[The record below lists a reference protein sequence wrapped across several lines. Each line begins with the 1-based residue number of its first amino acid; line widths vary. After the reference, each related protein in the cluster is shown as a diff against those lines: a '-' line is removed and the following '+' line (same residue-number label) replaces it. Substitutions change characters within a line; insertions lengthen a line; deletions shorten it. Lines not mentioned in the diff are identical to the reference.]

1 MKQSEIILSTVALTT
16 VMMMSS
22 LHFTSDVQAAERPAV
37 TSQLLSTENSM
48 KPYYDKNGNYI
59 GDYFVDNN
67 GVKVIITNDGYTIT
81 EKNIDSY
88 LNRSNNGMSYID
100 DASDIVKPSSS
111 VTSAVVVSYKEK
123 MDVVIGDTIN
133 VTDFNVKMSDSSKAD
148 VTFADGSKTK
158 TFDSL
163 GSKSETI
170 LINGDAFTVTISVVA
185 EQAPTITGVHNVKVK
200 RIIAPIGSK
209 WNSYVYDYSIKV
221 DGTVEEEDVP
231 FFKAEKVVLK
241 GVKATDCHGNDITK
255 NIKISGLNKK
265 KYNKKQ
271 TVTLSVTDSEGRTTK
286 KTCSVYIKDPVK
298 KMDKY
303 MYVAF
308 QGYWSETPTIYGTK
322 KGSTY
327 FKWMEKVHVVGQH
340 ENGYYKVEKN
350 GKYYYVLRL
359 SSKHLGNREAYANKY
374 ITDTGECHRVLELKP
389 YKTAGYKADWS
400 SKYASTAAT
409 KELTGEKKTLLHDE
423 FVDDRADAN
432 DMSNHKTCGTRGIKG
447 ANWWDDDFGLFE
459 WGL

>member
-1 MKQSEIILSTVALTT
+1 MDKKSLVFSTVALSA
-16 VMMMSS
+16 VMLSAS
-22 LHFTSDVQAAERPAV
+22 IGVTSDVQAAERPAV
-37 TSQLLSTENSM
+37 TAQLLSTENSM

-59 GDYFVDNN
+59 GDYYINDI
-67 GVKVIITNDGYTIT
+67 GIKIITTLDGCVMP
-81 EKNIDSY
+81 EDDIDEWLTY
-88 LNRSNNGMSYID
+88 NNWNNNSQV
-100 DASDIVKPSSS
+100 AVPSSS

-200 RIIAPIGSK
+200 RIIAPIGHK
-209 WNSYVYDYSIKV
+209 LNSYVYDYSIKV
-221 DGTVEEEDVP
+221 DGTVEEKDVP

-241 GVKATDCHGNDITK
+241 GVKATDCHGKDITK
-255 NIKISGLNKK
+255 KIKISGLNKK

-271 TVTLSVTDSEGRTTK
+271 TVTLSVTDSDGRTTK

-298 KMDKY
+298 KMNKY
-303 MYVAF
+303 MYVAI
-308 QGYWSETPTIYGTK
+308 QGYWGETPTIYGTK

-350 GKYYYVLRL
+350 GKYYYLFRL
-359 SSKHLGNREAYANKY
+359 SSKHLGDRDAWANKHPMS
-374 ITDTGECHRVLELKP
+374 TGECHRILKLAP
-389 YKTAGYKADWS
+389 YRSGGYNADWS
-400 SKYASTAAT
+400 SQNITYYD
-409 KELTGEKKTLLHDE
+409 LRPIVYEKKILLESE
-423 FVDDRADAN
+423 FIDDYADWN
-432 DMSNHKTCGTRGIKG
+432 DMSNFKLGGRGFQQP
-447 ANWWDDDFGLFE
+447 NWWDDDYD
-459 WGL
+459 WWYYV

>member
-37 TSQLLSTENSM
+37 TAQLLSTENSM

-59 GDYFVDNN
+59 GDYYINDI
-67 GVKVIITNDGYTIT
+67 GVKIITTLDGCVMP
-81 EKNIDSY
+81 EDDIDEWLTY
-88 LNRSNNGMSYID
+88 NNWNNNSQV
-100 DASDIVKPSSS
+100 AVPSSS

-123 MDVVIGDTIN
+123 MNVVIGDTIN
-133 VTDFNVKMSDSSKAD
+133 VKDFNVKMSDSSKAD

-221 DGTVEEEDVP
+221 NGLVEEEDVP

-241 GVKATDCHGNDITK
+241 GVKATDCHGKDITK

-271 TVTLSVTDSEGRTTK
+271 TVTLSVTDSDGRTTK

-350 GKYYYVLRL
+350 GKYYYLLRL
-359 SSKHLGNREAYANKY
+359 STKHLGNREVYANKY
-374 ITDTGECHRVLELKP
+374 APDTGECHRVLELKP
-389 YKTAGYKADWS
+389 YKTVGYKADWS
-400 SKYASTAAT
+400 DKYASTAYT
-409 KELTGEKKTLLHDE
+409 KELTGEKKTLLYDE
-423 FVDDRADAN
+423 FVDDRDDAN
-432 DMSNHKTCGTRGIKG
+432 DMSNHKTCGTRGVKRP
-447 ANWWDDDFGLFE
+447 NWWDADFDLFE

>member
-37 TSQLLSTENSM
+37 TAQLLSTENSM

-59 GDYFVDNN
+59 GDYYINDI
-67 GVKVIITNDGYTIT
+67 GVKIITTLDGCVMP
-81 EKNIDSY
+81 EDDIDEWLTY
-88 LNRSNNGMSYID
+88 NNWNNNSKV
-100 DASDIVKPSSS
+100 AVPSSS
-111 VTSAVVVSYKEK
+111 VTSAVVVSYKET

-133 VTDFNVKMSDSSKAD
+133 VKDFNGKMSDSSKAD

-158 TFDSL
+158 TFNSL

-170 LINGDAFTVTISVVA
+170 LINGDSFTVTISVVA

-221 DGTVEEEDVP
+221 NGLVEEEDVP

-241 GVKATDCHGNDITK
+241 GVKATDCHGKDITK

-271 TVTLSVTDSEGRTTK
+271 TVTLSVTDSKGRTTK

-359 SSKHLGNREAYANKY
+359 SPKNLGNREAYANKY
-374 ITDTGECHRVLELKP
+374 RTDTGECHRVLELKP
-389 YKTAGYKADWS
+389 YKCGGFKADWS
-400 SKYASTAAT
+400 DAYNRTYDT
-409 KELTGEKKTLLHDE
+409 RPWVYEKKTLLHDE
-423 FVDDRADAN
+423 FVADENWFN
-432 DMSNHKTCGTRGIKG
+432 DISNHKCCRAGVQRP
-447 ANWWDDDFGLFE
+447 NWWDDDYMDTNY
-459 WGL
+459 

>member
-22 LHFTSDVQAAERPAV
+22 LHFTSNVQAAERPAV
-37 TSQLLSTENSM
+37 TAQLLSTKNGM

-59 GDYFVDNN
+59 GDYYINDI
-67 GVKVIITNDGYTIT
+67 GVKIITTLDGCVMP
-81 EKNIDSY
+81 EDDIDEWLTY
-88 LNRSNNGMSYID
+88 NNWNNNSKV
-100 DASDIVKPSSS
+100 AVPSSS

-123 MDVVIGDTIN
+123 MDVVIGDTVN
-133 VTDFNVKMSDSSKAD
+133 VKDFNVKMSDSSKAD

-170 LINGDAFTVTISVVA
+170 LINGDEFTVTISVVA

-221 DGTVEEEDVP
+221 NGLVEEEDVP

-241 GVKATDCHGNDITK
+241 GVKATDCHGKDITK

-303 MYVAF
+303 MYIAK
-308 QGYWSETPTIYGTK
+308 QGYWSESPSGYGTK

-350 GKYYYVLRL
+350 GKYYYILRL

-374 ITDTGECHRVLELKP
+374 RTDTGECHSILELKP
-389 YKTAGYKADWS
+389 YKFAGFKADWS
-400 SKYASTAAT
+400 SKYDRTYAT
-409 KELTGEKKTLLHDE
+409 RGILGEKKALLYYG
-423 FVDDRADAN
+423 FIN
-432 DMSNHKTCGTRGIKG
+432 DYSYMNDISNHKCCRAGVQRP
-447 ANWWDDDFGLFE
+447 NWWDDDYME
-459 WGL
+459 TNY

>member
-37 TSQLLSTENSM
+37 TAQLLSTENSM

-59 GDYFVDNN
+59 GDYYINDS
-67 GVKVIITNDGYTIT
+67 GIKIITTLDGCVMP
-81 EKNIDSY
+81 EDSIDEWLTY
-88 LNRSNNGMSYID
+88 NNWNNNSQV
-100 DASDIVKPSSS
+100 AVPSSS

-133 VTDFNVKMSDSSKAD
+133 VKDFNVKMSDSSKAD

-158 TFDSL
+158 TFNSL

-185 EQAPTITGVHNVKVK
+185 EQSPTITGVHNVKVK

-221 DGTVEEEDVP
+221 NGLVEEEDVP

-241 GVKATDCHGNDITK
+241 GVKATDCHGKDITK

-374 ITDTGECHRVLELKP
+374 RTDTGECHRVLELKP
-389 YKTAGYKADWS
+389 HKTSGYKADWS
-400 SKYASTAAT
+400 SKNACTAAT
-409 KELTGEKKTLLHDE
+409 MELTGEKKTLLYDE
-423 FVDDRADAN
+423 FVNDKAYDN
-432 DMSNHKTCGTRGIKG
+432 DMSNHKTCGARGIKRP
-447 ANWWDDDFGLFE
+447 NWWDDDFDLFE

>member
-1 MKQSEIILSTVALTT
+1 MDKKSLVFSTVALSA
-16 VMMMSS
+16 VMLSAS
-22 LHFTSDVQAAERPAV
+22 IGVTSDVQAAERPAV
-37 TSQLLSTENSM
+37 TAQLLSTENSM

-88 LNRSNNGMSYID
+88 LSRSNNGMSYID
-100 DASDIVKPSSS
+100 DDSDIVKPSSS
-111 VTSAVVVSYKEK
+111 ITKSVVVSYKEK

-148 VTFADGSKTK
+148 ITFADGSKTK

-255 NIKISGLNKK
+255 SIKISGLNKK

-303 MYVAF
+303 MYVAR
-308 QGYWSETPTIYGTK
+308 QGYWSESPSGYGTK

-350 GKYYYVLRL
+350 GKYYYILRL

-374 ITDTGECHRVLELKP
+374 APDTGECNSILELKP
-389 YKTAGYKADWS
+389 YKFAGFKADWS
-400 SKYASTAAT
+400 SKNDRTYATRGI
-409 KELTGEKKTLLHDE
+409 LGEKKALLY
-423 FVDDRADAN
+423 FGFIN
-432 DMSNHKTCGTRGIKG
+432 DWSYMNDISNHKCCKASVQRP
-447 ANWWDDDFGLFE
+447 NWWDDDYMDTNY
-459 WGL
+459 

>member
-1 MKQSEIILSTVALTT
+1 MKMDKKSLVFSTVALSA
-16 VMMMSS
+16 VMLSAS
-22 LHFTSDVQAAERPAV
+22 IGVTSDVQAAERPAV
-37 TSQLLSTENSM
+37 TAQLLSTKNSM

-59 GDYFVDNN
+59 GDYYINDI
-67 GVKVIITNDGYTIT
+67 GVKIITTLDGCVMP
-81 EKNIDSY
+81 EDDIDEWLTY
-88 LNRSNNGMSYID
+88 NNWNNNSKV
-100 DASDIVKPSSS
+100 AVPSSS

-123 MDVVIGDTIN
+123 MDVVIGDTVN
-133 VTDFNVKMSDSSKAD
+133 VKDFNVKMSDSSKAD

-221 DGTVEEEDVP
+221 NGLVEEEDVP

-241 GVKATDCHGNDITK
+241 GVKATDCHGKDITK

-303 MYVAF
+303 MYIAK
-308 QGYWSETPTIYGTK
+308 QGYWSESPSGYGTK

-350 GKYYYVLRL
+350 GKYYYILRL

-374 ITDTGECHRVLELKP
+374 APDTGECHRVLELKP
-389 YKTAGYKADWS
+389 CKGNAYNADWS
-400 SKYASTAAT
+400 ADYRFTYDT
-409 KELTGEKKTLLHDE
+409 RPWHYEKKTLLHDE
-423 FVDDRADAN
+423 FVDDRSDAN
-432 DMSNHKTCGTRGIKG
+432 DMSNHKTCGARGHKQP
-447 ANWWDDDFGLFE
+447 NWWDADYMDTNY
-459 WGL
+459 

>member
-37 TSQLLSTENSM
+37 TAELCGTKNGM

-59 GDYFVDNN
+59 GDYYINDS
-67 GVKVIITNDGYTIT
+67 GIKIITTLDGCVMP
-81 EKNIDSY
+81 EDGIDEWLTY
-88 LNRSNNGMSYID
+88 NNWNNNSQV
-100 DASDIVKPSSS
+100 AVPSSS
-111 VTSAVVVSYKEK
+111 ETSAVVVSYKEK

-133 VTDFNVKMSDSSKAD
+133 VKDFNVKMSDSSKAD

-200 RIIAPIGSK
+200 RIIAPIGHK
-209 WNSYVYDYSIKV
+209 LNSYVYDYSIKV
-221 DGTVEEEDVP
+221 NGLVEEKDVP
-231 FFKAEKVVLK
+231 FFKAETVVLK
-241 GVKATDCHGNDITK
+241 GVKATDCHGKDITK

-298 KMDKY
+298 KMNKY

-350 GKYYYVLRL
+350 GKYYYILRL

-374 ITDTGECHRVLELKP
+374 APDTGECHRVLELKP
-389 YKTAGYKADWS
+389 HKFNGVNADWS
-400 SKYASTAAT
+400 DQYNCTYDT
-409 KELTGEKKTLLHDE
+409 RPWIYEKKTLLHDE
-423 FVDDRADAN
+423 FVADRSDTN

-447 ANWWDDDFGLFE
+447 ANWWDADYIDTNY
-459 WGL
+459 